1 MKKRRT
7 KTKHKVTKR
16 QLQAKTD
23 SIRYTTGAQGSTA
36 TKIQNKKKFEVSF
49 ENDDYEIMDID
60 DHSIYEETF

>member
-16 QLQAKTD
+16 QLQAKTN
-23 SIRYTTGAQGSTA
+23 SVRYTTGAQGITA
-36 TKIQNKKKFEVSF
+36 TNIQSKKKFEVSL
-49 ENDDYEIMDID
+49 EKDDYEIMDID